1 MGNEDPEKKFDE
13 ASRLERSGSEE
24 GEAPAQMSG
33 TSIDFRPGYGLG
45 LSLARLLEIIGW
57 VVLVVAGVATVV
69 LIVQMPNRMA
79 LLVGAGAA
87 FSGLMPAASTRI
99 KPFRLWGHM
108 AAISAATQPPMEEP
122 IKMYPSRP
130 SFCAI
135 SRLK

>member
-13 ASRLERSGSEE
+13 ARRSELSGSEE

-57 VVLVVAGVATVV
+57 AVLVVAGVATVV

-79 LLVGAGAA
+79 GMALLVGAGAA
-87 FSGLMPAASTRI
+87 FSGLILVTVGQVARAVFDTANTNREILAILKAVTRASVD
-99 KPFRLWGHM
+99 
-108 AAISAATQPPMEEP
+108 S
-122 IKMYPSRP
+122 S
-130 SFCAI
+130 
-135 SRLK
+135 

>member
-13 ASRLERSGSEE
+13 ARRSELSGSEE

-57 VVLVVAGVATVV
+57 IVLVVAGVATVV

-79 LLVGAGAA
+79 GMALLVGAGAA
-87 FSGLMPAASTRI
+87 FSGLILVTVGQVARAVFDTANTNREILAIVKAVTRASVD
-99 KPFRLWGHM
+99 
-108 AAISAATQPPMEEP
+108 S
-122 IKMYPSRP
+122 S
-130 SFCAI
+130 
-135 SRLK
+135 